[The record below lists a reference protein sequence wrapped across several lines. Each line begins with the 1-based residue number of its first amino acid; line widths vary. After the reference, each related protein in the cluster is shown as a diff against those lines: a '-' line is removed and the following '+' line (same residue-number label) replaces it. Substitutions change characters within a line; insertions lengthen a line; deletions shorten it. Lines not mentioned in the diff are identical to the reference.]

1 MKRIDWIDSCRFLAM
16 AVTLFVHFLQT
27 FCPAALGFW
36 EPGPTFWLTR
46 GFQGKIVF
54 VLYFVLL
61 GYFACTPKRFS
72 LSAFARYALRRY
84 LLFVFF
90 SFLAT
95 LAFIL
100 GGYVI
105 TWIFH
110 TPDPDVFRILS
121 DGPQYNLI
129 YLLRDAFYLEDHY
142 IDSFWCMPH
151 LLAAS
156 VVCRLYGYLPE
167 RIRPGLRALIA
178 CALIAVLLL
187 INAQQTIWICVGL
200 LGCLLRLAM
209 ENADAFPLLKKPRFR
224 LLVLLLTIALLK
236 IPIEEGPLLFFLE
249 GLVDSTWMLLI
260 AQDERVRR
268 FLSRAPLPRLGK
280 LSMGIF
286 VIHTPVFCL
295 LRSSLFPLMLG
306 RLPNA
311 VTYAVCFPLG
321 VSLSILG
328 AWILHR
334 AYDAVSG
341 ARRRQTVSA
350 R

>member
-1 MKRIDWIDSCRFLAM
+1 MKRIDWIDSSRFLAM
-16 AVTLFVHFLQT
+16 FWILIGHFLAT
-27 FCPAALGFW
+27 FYPSALSLW
-36 EPGPTFWLTR
+36 EPGPTWWLLG
-46 GFQGKIVF
+46 GFPGKLAF
-54 VLYFVLL
+54 TLYFVLL
-61 GYFACTPKRFS
+61 GFFACSPKPFDLSRFA
-72 LSAFARYALRRY
+72 LYTLRRY

-90 SFLAT
+90 GFFAT
-95 LAFIL
+95 FVFIL
-100 GGYVI
+100 GGYVV

-260 AQDERVRR
+260 AQDERVQR
-268 FLSRAPLPRLGK
+268 FLSRAPMPYLGK

-286 VIHTPVFCL
+286 VIHTPVYCL
-295 LRSSLFPLMLG
+295 IRSSLFPIMQ
-306 RLPNA
+306 RSLPNA

-328 AWILHR
+328 AWILHW
-334 AYDAVSG
+334 AYDSVSG